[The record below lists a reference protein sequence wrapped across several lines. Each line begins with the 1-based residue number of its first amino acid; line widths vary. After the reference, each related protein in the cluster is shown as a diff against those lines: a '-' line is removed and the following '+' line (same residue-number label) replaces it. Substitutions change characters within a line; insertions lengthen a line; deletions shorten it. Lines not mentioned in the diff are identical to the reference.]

1 MATKD
6 DRPTLLSKMAMF
18 VRNPTKDW
26 SELDRTEPE
35 QESGYDKQALKA
47 MIERKRQ
54 NDFVR
59 KREFDN
65 LRKLRRK
72 DPAAVA
78 GAARPSFFQSS
89 MPADA
94 EGRADTIKKIDE
106 IEAQMSKQW
115 WKGKQEAASAVQSTS
130 FPVASKAS
138 APSGDSEMTDG
149 STMAPNL
156 GAEMFAPTEAVGI
169 SRMPSSR
176 ARGDE
181 TEPSLSDGMPDLDLQ
196 APVPARVARG
206 GAAGSGDFNP
216 ALGFSS
222 SELFAIEAEEMAT
235 DPELEEAA
243 IRFANSDDRG
253 AESAL
258 VGALAGGAQNADVAR
273 SWAAALLDFYRAT
286 GQADAFDRA
295 AMDYAQ
301 HFDNLRPRWV
311 DIKALSAKKVV
322 VAPASGLLNAAAP
335 PASQPP
341 SNARA
346 VTLPVNWVCPPEL
359 TESGMEDLRLGLSD
373 LAPPWHL
380 DWTAVQE
387 ISDTAIPLLS
397 GLFGSL
403 CAEEVELCFT
413 GADRLALALRGLTLS
428 GVRTIDSAVWTMRLD
443 ALRVMRKQDEF
454 ELAALDYCI
463 TYETAPPGWL
473 DAKCTYQGVGDPEV
487 DTRGGERKAESGPTA
502 PLPMDGAPAPVT
514 VDLRGQIV
522 GDSTVALAVL
532 VSTVDDGAL
541 VVVDCPGLLRV
552 DFSAAGSILNWAAMR
567 HSQGCQ
573 VHFRD
578 VHRLVAA
585 FFSVIGINEYA
596 RVTPRGIE

>member
-94 EGRADTIKKIDE
+94 EGRADTLKKIDE

-115 WKGKQEAASAVQSTS
+115 WKGKQEAASAANSTS

-156 GAEMFAPTEAVGI
+156 GPEMFAPTQAVGI
-169 SRMPSSR
+169 SRMPPSEASSSD
-176 ARGDE
+176 A
-181 TEPSLSDGMPDLDLQ
+181 EPSVGHDMPDLDLQ
-196 APVPARVARG
+196 APVARS
-206 GAAGSGDFNP
+206 AAASSHEFNP
-216 ALGFSS
+216 AVSFSS

-258 VGALAGGAQNADVAR
+258 VEALAGNLQNAEVAR
-273 SWAAALLDFYRAT
+273 SGAAALLDFYRAT

-295 AMDYAQ
+295 VMDYAR
-301 HFDNLRPRWV
+301 HFDNMRPRWV
-311 DIKALSAKKVV
+311 DIKNTTPAVALGSAAVV
-322 VAPASGLLNAAAP
+322 SHAATVHSTVEP
-335 PASQPP
+335 RS
-341 SNARA
+341 SA
-346 VTLPVNWVCPPEL
+346 VSLAVNWVCPGEL
-359 TESGMEDLRLGLSD
+359 TESGMEALRQSLSE

-380 DWTAVQE
+380 DWSALQD
-387 ISDTAIPLLS
+387 ISDTSIPLLS

-403 CAEEVELCFT
+403 CAEEVGLYFT
-413 GADRLALALRGLTLS
+413 GSDRLALALRSLTPS
-428 GVRTIDSAVWTMRLD
+428 GVRTVDSAVWMMRLD

-463 TYETAPPGWL
+463 TYETAPPGWQ
-473 DAKCTYQGVGDPEV
+473 DAKCNYLGSGDAEGMGSGNTAKAMEV
-487 DTRGGERKAESGPTA
+487 STA
-502 PLPMDGAPAPVT
+502 PLPLDPAPSSLT
-514 VDLRGQIV
+514 IDLRGQIV
-522 GDSTVALAVL
+522 GDSTGALAVL
-532 VSTVDDGAL
+532 GNTYPEGAI
-541 VVVDCPGLLRV
+541 VMVDCPGLLRV

-573 VHFRD
+573 VQFRD

-596 RVTPRGIE
+596 RVTPRAIE